1 MTRGAQG
8 ALRLVPRR
16 YFAVLLAGLV
26 AQSVFWV
33 QAHTIRIPWD
43 GVDPAP
49 SESLADVI
57 GLGDDQLFYR
67 AAALGLQNEGDWAG
81 ELTPLSR
88 YDYARLAAWFG
99 LLSRIDPKSQYA
111 PTMAGYYFGQS
122 RDPQQVRLI
131 VGYLRQLAAAHPQRQ
146 WRWLAYSV
154 YLARHRIKDQALA
167 LELAYQLAA
176 LPVVGLPIWT
186 RQLPAFV
193 LADTGDR
200 EAARDILE
208 AILDS
213 TPDLQKSEQY
223 FMRNYIDTKLGFAPA
238 SK

>member
-1 MTRGAQG
+1 MTTGVQG

-43 GVDPAP
+43 GVDPPP
-49 SESLADVI
+49 SESLAEI
-57 GLGDDQLFYR
+57 IALGDDQLFYR

-81 ELTPLSR
+81 ELTPLTR
-88 YDYARLAAWFG
+88 YDYVRLVAWFG

-111 PTMAGYYFGQS
+111 PTLAGYYFGQS
-122 RDPQQVRLI
+122 RNPQQVRLI
-131 VGYLRQLAAAHPQRQ
+131 VGYLRQFAEAQPQQQ

-167 LELAYQLAA
+167 LELANQLAA

-193 LADTGDR
+193 LADTGDK

-213 TPDLQKSEQY
+213 TPDLQQSEQN
-223 FMRNYIDTKLGFAPA
+223 FMRNYIDTRLGLAPVTR
-238 SK
+238 